1 MIPAFMVPFKHYSAE
16 VISGVIDEV
25 VTADDEDSENHPSEW
40 TMRRWH
46 HWFMANESAIDG
58 TLRSV
63 GFRTLGFSEKLLKS
77 GGSLLI
83 KIRASLEDWLET
95 VLQIVYNSGGF
106 LVPG

>member
-1 MIPAFMVPFKHYSAE
+1 MIPAFMVPYKHYSAE
-16 VISGVIDEV
+16 VISGVIDGV

-77 GGSLLI
+77 GDSLLV
-83 KIRASLEDWLET
+83 KIRASLADWLET